1 MNDNQLITK
10 ESEWIAYFTSSI
22 ERIIAKMERMKK
34 DCRPTLGGENFLTDK
49 EVAERLRIS
58 RRTLQEYRNE
68 GRISYIQLGGKIIYK
83 ESDIE
88 RLLKDG
94 YREAYLTDLKK
105 IGKGHHLCRCIPLF
119 PYGIHLFSAGI

>member
-22 ERIIAKMERMKK
+22 ERIIAKMEQMKK

-94 YREAYLTDLKK
+94 YREAYLTDL
-105 IGKGHHLCRCIPLF
+105 
-119 PYGIHLFSAGI
+119 

>member
-1 MNDNQLITK
+1 MDNKLITK
-10 ESEWIAYFTSSI
+10 ESEWIIYFTNNMEKI
-22 ERIIAKMERMKK
+22 VATMERIKK
-34 DCRPTLGGENFLTDK
+34 ECRPTLGGEHFLTDR

-68 GRISYIQLGGKIIYK
+68 GRISYIQLGGKVIYK

-94 YREAYLTDLKK
+94 YREAYLTE
-105 IGKGHHLCRCIPLF
+105 F
-119 PYGIHLFSAGI
+119 

>member
-58 RRTLQEYRNE
+58 RRTLQEYRKGVFHTFSWE
-68 GRISYIQLGGKIIYK
+68 EKSYIRKVILNGCSKTG
-83 ESDIE
+83 
-88 RLLKDG
+88 
-94 YREAYLTDLKK
+94 
-105 IGKGHHLCRCIPLF
+105 IGKPI
-119 PYGIHLFSAGI
+119 

>member
-22 ERIIAKMERMKK
+22 ERIIAKMERMK
-34 DCRPTLGGENFLTDK
+34 FLTDK

-94 YREAYLTDLKK
+94 YREAYLTDL
-105 IGKGHHLCRCIPLF
+105 
-119 PYGIHLFSAGI
+119 

>member
-68 GRISYIQLGGKIIYK
+68 GRISYIQLGGKSYIRKVILNGCSK
-83 ESDIE
+83 T
-88 RLLKDG
+88 G
-94 YREAYLTDLKK
+94 
-105 IGKGHHLCRCIPLF
+105 IGKPI
-119 PYGIHLFSAGI
+119 

>member
-1 MNDNQLITK
+1 MSDVCCLSWKNEKQKTND
-10 ESEWIAYFTSSI
+10 
-22 ERIIAKMERMKK
+22 
-34 DCRPTLGGENFLTDK
+34 PTLGGENFLTDK

-94 YREAYLTDLKK
+94 YREAYLTDL
-105 IGKGHHLCRCIPLF
+105 
-119 PYGIHLFSAGI
+119 

>member
-68 GRISYIQLGGKIIYK
+68 GRITFSWEEKSYIRKVILNGCSKTG
-83 ESDIE
+83 
-88 RLLKDG
+88 
-94 YREAYLTDLKK
+94 
-105 IGKGHHLCRCIPLF
+105 IGKPI
-119 PYGIHLFSAGI
+119 